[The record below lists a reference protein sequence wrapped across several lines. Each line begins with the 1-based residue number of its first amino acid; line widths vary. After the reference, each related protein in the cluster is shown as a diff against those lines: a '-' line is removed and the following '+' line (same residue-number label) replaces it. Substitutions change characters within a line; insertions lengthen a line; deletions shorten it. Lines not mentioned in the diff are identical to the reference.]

1 MTFLQLVKADAG
13 CYGAGFPKDQQCL
26 DLGPLLVSN
35 PSESAGTQAP
45 RLKKLALERWE
56 GLRGKDPWWED
67 RGAVH
72 QPQEL
77 GLREGGSLVQGGTEA
92 TRRRQEWRWPQKDH
106 RIGEE
111 PWRREGVGGH
121 PPQRSRC
128 GRKVWTFPC
137 WHWGALEGFRAGH
150 CQGQR
155 GRVQKERAQPARQ
168 RRTQT
173 W

>member
-1 MTFLQLVKADAG
+1 MLAAMGQGFLRTSSVWIWGLFWCQIPVSL
-13 CYGAGFPKDQQCL
+13 QEL
-26 DLGPLLVSN
+26 RHLGSRNWPWTDGRA
-35 PSESAGTQAP
+35 SEEETHGGRT
-45 RLKKLALERWE
+45 E
-56 GLRGKDPWWED
+56 
-67 RGAVH
+67 GAVH
-72 QPQEL
+72 HPWDT
-77 GLREGGSLVQGGTEA
+77 GLHQGGSLVQGGTEA

-111 PWRREGVGGH
+111 PWRREGVGDH
-121 PPQRSRC
+121 SPQRSRC

-168 RRTQT
+168 RRPQT